1 MNTHLGASINL
12 QPSDIPEFLIQSA
25 DIIYVEGYLYDAPEG
40 PKCWEKIGN
49 FAKKFG
55 TKVAISLSDRWCVDR
70 HRDKLSNFI
79 KEYADIVIC
88 NKDELMLMFSGSFDN
103 AIEQL
108 KNIVEAG
115 SVTDGANGAIA
126 FFKNET
132 KNIEALNTSDIVD
145 TTGAGDFYAAGYIF
159 GQLITS
165 NLDVSL
171 ELGSMLAANAIKQIG
186 ASPTD
191 GVANEIFKKYPQFA
205 R

>member
-1 MNTHLGASINL
+1 MLGKNWK
-12 QPSDIPEFLIQSA
+12 F
-25 DIIYVEGYLYDAPEG
+25 
-40 PKCWEKIGN
+40 C
-49 FAKKFG
+49 KKFG
-55 TKVAISLSDRWCVDR
+55 TKVAISLSDSWCVDR
-70 HRDKLSNFI
+70 HRNKLSNFI
-79 KEYADIVIC
+79 KKYADIVIC
-88 NKDELMLMFSGSFDN
+88 NKDELMLMFGGSFDY

-126 FFKNET
+126 FSKNET

-191 GVANEIFKKYPQFA
+191 DVANEIFKKYPQFA